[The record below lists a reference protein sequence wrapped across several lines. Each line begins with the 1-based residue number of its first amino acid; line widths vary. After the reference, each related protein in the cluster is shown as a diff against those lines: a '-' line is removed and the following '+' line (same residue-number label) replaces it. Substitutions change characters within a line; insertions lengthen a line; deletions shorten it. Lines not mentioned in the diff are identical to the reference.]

1 MKSKKPMTGIQE
13 AVYVTYRFDCDDQ
26 NARGHIFWSIRRPAG
41 HLFDLRNIYDKIRYR
56 RLEIRRREIRT
67 QMVIAKLAAKPK
79 QTRRLMA
86 VEAPLP
92 MLLRRQAE

>member
-13 AVYVTYRFDCDDQ
+13 AVYITYRFDCSER
-26 NARGHIFWSIRRPAG
+26 NTRGRIFWSIRRGAG
-41 HLFDLRNIYDKIRYR
+41 HLFDMRGIREKIAYR
-56 RLEIRRREIRT
+56 KLEVQRSHVRT
-67 QMVIAKLAAKPK
+67 AMVVAKFEARPK

-92 MLLRRQAE
+92 MLLRAQAE